1 MGDSLLLQVFR
12 PLVSMKMSLTH
23 TSPQK
28 MEEQKGCGEILHSKC
43 QLPPTPEL
51 TVKGDS
57 LTVPSQD
64 QEFECTE
71 KTQVDKAVRFWN
83 NLIHNANVD
92 FAFKKLYAFLNA
104 LNQCIKDGSAT
115 DQEYVKAM
123 NLMLVADIITGLNSE
138 ENTVTKTE
146 ADKEISAE
154 NAVPNETTEE
164 PMLEEGLVGIK
175 DNQPSGKV
183 TTPSEDLK
191 APSFPSG
198 VSFQPHAC
206 SRTCLPVRPETAEQF
221 RGQNPLKIPLLCHFQ
236 RAHAKADW
244 RRFQNMSLNVFYKA
258 PCGRS
263 LRDFQEL
270 CQYVLETEC
279 DFLSLEYFS
288 FNTYV
293 QVYRS
298 PALTQPLAFEQDL
311 SRGEELVA
319 VEFRNDVDE
328 TKPDTFRYRKDRWP
342 HGCFINGSDSLFADC
357 CDCTDG
363 CTDETKCAC
372 LKLTAKTNALK
383 RNKRK
388 RSGPPP
394 YKYKRLMKPVPSGI
408 YECSAWCKCD
418 LKLCQNRVVQHGL
431 RVRLQVFKTEETGWG
446 VRCLDDIDEGTF
458 VCTYAGKILIEGTED
473 GFKTNGAELEAGHGD
488 ADPAGEA
495 TKRKREAASS
505 DEDIEVIEETQ
516 EARECSVPEDLPAP
530 QQSTD
535 SSKDLEK
542 DITGINCGNTSPL
555 VSVIKRPRSRTAM
568 LQAKLEKL
576 REEGAIKCHPSSS
589 EDEEDDKV
597 HFSPRTKVHKKNGPL
612 KSNSPKTRSRSGL
625 VAEAVADPDV
635 VQQVVELATSGQN
648 VTNHSVRAR
657 KEDLKLTRVWS
668 LAEER
673 SETKLE
679 ESAAG
684 HQKSTAHEPEYHY
697 YLDATEEGNVARF
710 LNHSCY
716 PNLFVQNVFVDSHNR
731 NFPLVTFFTNRHVK
745 SGTELTWNY
754 KYKAGSTP
762 EKEIECQCEKETC
775 KTKLL

>member
-1 MGDSLLLQVFR
+1 M
-12 PLVSMKMSLTH
+12 P
-23 TSPQK
+23 
-28 MEEQKGCGEILHSKC
+28 
-43 QLPPTPEL
+43 
-51 TVKGDS
+51 
-57 LTVPSQD
+57 
-64 QEFECTE
+64 
-71 KTQVDKAVRFWN
+71 DKAVRFWN

-123 NLMLVADIITGLNSE
+123 NLMLEADIITGLNSE
-138 ENTVTKTE
+138 ENAVTKTE
-146 ADKEISAE
+146 ADKEIGAE
-154 NAVPNETTEE
+154 NALPNETTEE

-175 DNQPSGKV
+175 ENEPPGTV

-191 APSFPSG
+191 APRFPSG
-198 VSFQPHAC
+198 ISFQPHAC

-244 RRFQNMSLNVFYKA
+244 RSSQNMSLNVFYKA

-279 DFLSLEYFS
+279 DFLPLEYFS

-328 TKPDTFRYRKDRWP
+328 TKPDTFR
-342 HGCFINGSDSLFADC
+342 
-357 CDCTDG
+357 
-363 CTDETKCAC
+363 TKCAC
-372 LKLTAKTNALK
+372 LKLTAKASVLK
-383 RNKRK
+383 RKKSK
-388 RSGPPP
+388 RSGPPS
-394 YKYKRLMKPVPSGI
+394 YKYKRLLKPVPSGI

-505 DEDIEVIEETQ
+505 DDDIEVIEETQ
-516 EARECSVPEDLPAP
+516 EARECSVLEDLTAP

-535 SSKDLEK
+535 SNKDSDTNGKILIEGTEDGFKTNGAELEAGHG
-542 DITGINCGNTSPL
+542 D
-555 VSVIKRPRSRTAM
+555 
-568 LQAKLEKL
+568 
-576 REEGAIKCHPSSS
+576 
-589 EDEEDDKV
+589 
-597 HFSPRTKVHKKNGPL
+597 
-612 KSNSPKTRSRSGL
+612 
-625 VAEAVADPDV
+625 ADPAG
-635 VQQVVELATSGQN
+635 EATKRKREAASSDDDIEVIEETQEAREC
-648 VTNHSVRAR
+648 SVL
-657 KEDLKLTRVWS
+657 EDLTAPQQSTDSNKD
-668 LAEER
+668 
-673 SETKLE
+673 SE
-679 ESAAG
+679 
-684 HQKSTAHEPEYHY
+684 
-697 YLDATEEGNVARF
+697 
-710 LNHSCY
+710 
-716 PNLFVQNVFVDSHNR
+716 
-731 NFPLVTFFTNRHVK
+731 
-745 SGTELTWNY
+745 
-754 KYKAGSTP
+754 
-762 EKEIECQCEKETC
+762 
-775 KTKLL
+775 

>member
-1 MGDSLLLQVFR
+1 MGASAIA
-12 PLVSMKMSLTH
+12 LVGVHFLIFIASTEHIGSDL
-23 TSPQK
+23 
-28 MEEQKGCGEILHSKC
+28 
-43 QLPPTPEL
+43 EL
-51 TVKGDS
+51 TGLDADVPVHVKGDS

-115 DQEYVKAM
+115 DQENAV
-123 NLMLVADIITGLNSE
+123 S
-138 ENTVTKTE
+138 KTE
-146 ADKEISAE
+146 ADKEITAE

-164 PMLEEGLVGIK
+164 PMLEEGLVGVK

-221 RGQNPLKIPLLCHFQ
+221 RGQNPLNIPLLCHFQ

-244 RRFQNMSLNVFYKA
+244 RSFQNMSLNVFYKA

-328 TKPDTFRYRKDRWP
+328 TKPDTFR
-342 HGCFINGSDSLFADC
+342 
-357 CDCTDG
+357 
-363 CTDETKCAC
+363 TKCAC
-372 LKLTAKTNALK
+372 LKLTAKANALK

-388 RSGPPP
+388 RSVPPP

-505 DEDIEVIEETQ
+505 DEDIEKRYYGDKLWKYVATRLCDKETPKQ
-516 EARECSVPEDLPAP
+516 DGNAP
-530 QQSTD
+530 GRAG
-535 SSKDLEK
+535 K
-542 DITGINCGNTSPL
+542 
-555 VSVIKRPRSRTAM
+555 A
-568 LQAKLEKL
+568 
-576 REEGAIKCHPSSS
+576 EG
-589 EDEEDDKV
+589 
-597 HFSPRTKVHKKNGPL
+597 G
-612 KSNSPKTRSRSGL
+612 GL
-625 VAEAVADPDV
+625 VTEAVADPDV
-635 VQQVVELATSGQN
+635 VQQVVELAASGQN
-648 VTNHSVRAR
+648 VTNHSVHAR

-684 HQKSTAHEPEYHY
+684 HQKSIAHEPEYHY
-697 YLDATEEGNVARF
+697 YLDATQEGNVARF

-775 KTKLL
+775 KAKLL